1 MEKHIQLVGILN
13 IVYRSVLL
21 LVSLLLLFIAAEF
34 RQLFEMILSFG
45 QVDIREIPPGIP
57 EIIPLILCIVGLC
70 MFVISVTG
78 IIAGAGVLG
87 RRPWGRIL
95 MLVISFFH
103 LIRVPVGTILGG
115 YSIWVLLNDET
126 IKLFNAPRVSA

>member
-21 LVSLLLLFIAAEF
+21 LVSLLLLFIAAGF
-34 RQLFEMILSFG
+34 RQIFEMILSLG
-45 QVDIREIPPGIP
+45 PVDIREIPPGIP
-57 EIIPLILCIVGLC
+57 EIIPVILVVVGVC
-70 MFVISVTG
+70 MFVVSVTG

-103 LIRVPVGTILGG
+103 LLRVPVGTILGG

-126 IKLFNAPRVSA
+126 IKIFNAPRAGA